1 MSGAIVRSVMLV
13 LVLTGCA
20 VWSRSEEPLPQPE
33 SPRERM
39 QLWVS
44 GRAHNVHGVR
54 IANDS
59 ISAVPMWKPVA
70 CDTCR
75 VRFAVAQVDSV
86 RLESVPAETFFFLG
100 VAVVG
105 GAILYIVE
113 GLKSNAN

>member
-70 CDTCR
+70 SHTCR